1 MSAGPDMPWSSSHLC
16 HKVRWLLPAPA
27 GAAPLPPWGSKGTLT
42 GLRRPGPRVA
52 ELGAMEKATDG
63 RRGSSLCCRMGVT
76 TRHDSQAGG
85 KTGQDRSW
93 AAARGCGHGSVTGPS
108 DQRWTARPPGG
119 PGHPAPG
126 PRGGCLWVSAQ
137 GWGVSSGG
145 SRGVG
150 GRKGQALAAHLSWA
164 REAASHWGSAPPPRE
179 RSGGRWSPP
188 PGQPEAEEQDGP
200 SQGESRGPAV
210 PSGCRGALP
219 DFSAELL
226 AGTGSHTG
234 LVSLSIYFSDFIFQL
249 CLHPVWGSN
258 AQP

>member
-1 MSAGPDMPWSSSHLC
+1 M
-16 HKVRWLLPAPA
+16 RWLLPAPA
-27 GAAPLPPWGSKGTLT
+27 GAAPLPPAGLQGGFDRPEAAGVKGGGAGSHGEGHGREEGLFFVLQDGGYHPDMT
-42 GLRRPGPRVA
+42 GRL
-52 ELGAMEKATDG
+52 
-63 RRGSSLCCRMGVT
+63 
-76 TRHDSQAGG
+76 GG

-93 AAARGCGHGSVTGPS
+93 AAARGCGHRSVTRPS
-108 DQRWTARPPGG
+108 AQRWTARPPGG

-145 SRGVG
+145 SRGVE

-200 SQGESRGPAV
+200 GQGESRGPAV
-210 PSGCRGALP
+210 PSGRRGALP
-219 DFSAELL
+219 DFSAAL
-226 AGTGSHTG
+226 
-234 LVSLSIYFSDFIFQL
+234 
-249 CLHPVWGSN
+249 
-258 AQP
+258 